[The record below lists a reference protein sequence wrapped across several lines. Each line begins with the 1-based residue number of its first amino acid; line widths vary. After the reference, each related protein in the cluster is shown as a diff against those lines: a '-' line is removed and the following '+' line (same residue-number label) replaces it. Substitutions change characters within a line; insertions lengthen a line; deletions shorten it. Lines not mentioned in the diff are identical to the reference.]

1 MTIEPMTADDAP
13 ALLLLAAE
21 YGQRTFMWSPG
32 SFGVVARDATGI
44 AGFALLCPRPYGVI
58 VDELWCATDM
68 RGRRATAVI
77 IDGVEAQMRL
87 QGNARSVGGI
97 VREDSPLYAVLRKRG
112 YEITA
117 HVLTKAVA

>member
-21 YGQRTFMWSPG
+21 YGQNTFMWSPG
-32 SFGVVARDATGI
+32 SAGVVVRDGEQI
-44 AGFALLCPRPYGVI
+44 VGFALLCHRPYGLV
-58 VDELWCATDM
+58 VDELWCANDT
-68 RGRRATAVI
+68 RGRRATSVMM
-77 IDGVEAQMRL
+77 DFVEAQMRL
-87 QGNARSVGGI
+87 KGLAVGGI
-97 VREDSPLYAVLRKRG
+97 VREESPLYAVLRKRG